1 MQLSTRGIETIIVTL
16 IYIQIITINKTYIYI
31 YRQNKIQIYD
41 PHYEHITAYL
51 LAIRIRAVWRNILNY
66 NRFFVSLH
74 ITQQDII
81 DQFMTEQRNNS
92 CNKYNRI
99 YYGKNGTVRPDLF
112 GASCDSL
119 RTGCETG
126 MFDWWTWPGQLLN
139 QSYLWVSSHAKKR
152 NTEYPNQVL
161 TLI

>member
-41 PHYEHITAYL
+41 PDYEHITAYL

-81 DQFMTEQRNNS
+81 D
-92 CNKYNRI
+92 
-99 YYGKNGTVRPDLF
+99 
-112 GASCDSL
+112 
-119 RTGCETG
+119 
-126 MFDWWTWPGQLLN
+126 
-139 QSYLWVSSHAKKR
+139 
-152 NTEYPNQVL
+152 
-161 TLI
+161 